1 MVLWLIDRL
10 NDVGSRD
17 GVTQAGLDI
26 LFDYLQMVVTP
37 FAGAEIAH
45 GGHDAL
51 IVLSVVVGSK
61 KVSYL
66 VNDEDGP
73 RSGSFPL
80 TGRGYELRGR
90 RLECA
95 PRK

>member
-1 MVLWLIDRL
+1 M
-10 NDVGSRD
+10 
-17 GVTQAGLDI
+17 TQPGLDV

-37 FAGAEIAH
+37 FAGVDIAG

-66 VNDEDGP
+66 VDDEDGP
-73 RSGSFPL
+73 RSGSL
-80 TGRGYELRGR
+80 
-90 RLECA
+90 A
-95 PRK
+95 